1 MLGSNTKTRSANT
14 SYKFETKKR
23 PNVAKILQAN
33 CAYLKDRVISAFSDT
48 CWLVKVL
55 NRMLNSVKKI

>member
-48 CWLVKVL
+48 C
-55 NRMLNSVKKI
+55 